1 MSVEQNQQLLAS
13 IQSNNP
19 DVMNAAATVNQYTE
33 MVKSG
38 EMSREE
44 YIELMLDMH
53 RQIGSIV

>member
-53 RQIGSIV
+53 LSLIHI